1 MNKMENIKGV
11 LFDFGGTID
20 TNGIHWSEMIWMA
33 YESNKIGVKKN
44 SYEKAYIFAERSLNT
59 RGILKTT
66 TFYEMLI
73 QKLNL
78 QLQFLVREKH
88 LENISIETVAKQLV
102 DTCYEKV
109 KTTINIQKEILIYLK
124 NEYKLGLVSNFY
136 GNLKTVIDEFD
147 LQDIFS
153 EILDSQLI
161 GLRKP
166 DPLLWKT
173 AVKLLDLQAE
183 ETVIVGDSYINDIA
197 PAKYLD
203 CKAIWIKGKSWHD
216 QNQFEHFSA
225 DRIIYSLSE
234 LKTIL

>member
-124 NEYKLGLVSNFY
+124 NKYKLGLVSNFY
-136 GNLKTVIDEFD
+136 GNLKTVINEFD

-153 EILDSQLI
+153 EILDS
-161 GLRKP
+161 GAR
-166 DPLLWKT
+166 W
-173 AVKLLDLQAE
+173 
-183 ETVIVGDSYINDIA
+183 
-197 PAKYLD
+197 
-203 CKAIWIKGKSWHD
+203 
-216 QNQFEHFSA
+216 
-225 DRIIYSLSE
+225 
-234 LKTIL
+234 